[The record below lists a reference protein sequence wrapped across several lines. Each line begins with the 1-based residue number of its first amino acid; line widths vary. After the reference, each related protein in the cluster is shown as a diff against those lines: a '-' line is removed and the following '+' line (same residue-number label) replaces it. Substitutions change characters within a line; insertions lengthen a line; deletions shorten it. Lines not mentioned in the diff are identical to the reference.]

1 MKIKATFIL
10 VVIKTVSFALAC
22 CAFLFAGLKLSWWAS
37 LQAGPACVKF
47 LTSFAWSST
56 FIVAALLI
64 SAFLFGRFYCS
75 FMCPLGILQD
85 AINFVSPKKKKRY
98 EYNVK
103 KTRYTVT
110 LISFVAL
117 GAGWATGFYLLDPY
131 SVFGRISSVLFN
143 PAFIFIHNTI
153 VPLQP
158 LVLSIS
164 NVNSL
169 LLGGAVAP
177 LVILIALTVFL
188 KRIFC
193 VSLCPVGTL
202 LGVCSRK
209 PLYGVTLDKDQ
220 CILCGKCAQ
229 VCPSSSIRTSKEKGL
244 DADNETCVRCLK
256 CIEQCPKGCIK
267 FGRMKSAETTETD
280 LTKRNFLAGVVLAAG
295 TFAVAKLYKPL
306 SKKYAGED
314 KNPIVPPG
322 AGSPER
328 FYSRCTSCLLC
339 VSNCSGNVLTCE
351 YKKVYLDFDKG
362 FCEYNCNACSQMCPM
377 GAIEKMG
384 LDDKKLCKIGEANIE
399 LYLCVVVANG
409 TECGA
414 CSEQCPTGAIQ
425 MRESQSARIPYF
437 ISKDICIGCGACQ
450 NACPVRPKQAVWVE
464 PIPLQLKAKSAEE
477 FFKERNK
484 NTQEIPSENNSDEW
498 GF

>member
-1 MKIKATFIL
+1 MKIKATSIL
-10 VVIKTVSFALAC
+10 VVIKTFSFALAC
-22 CAFLFAGLKLSWWAS
+22 GAFLFAGVKLSWWSS
-37 LQAGPACVKF
+37 LQAGPALVRL
-47 LTSFAWSST
+47 LTSYALSSA
-56 FIVAALLI
+56 FVVVGLLI
-64 SAFLFGRFYCS
+64 LAFLFGRFYCS

-85 AINFVSPKKKKRY
+85 AINFFSPRKKKRY
-98 EYNVK
+98 EYNIK
-103 KTRYTVT
+103 KTRYVVA
-110 LISFVAL
+110 LISFAAL
-117 GAGWATGFYLLDPY
+117 AAGCATGFYLLDPY

-143 PAFIFIHNTI
+143 PVFIFIHNII
-153 VPLQP
+153 VSSQP
-158 LVLSIS
+158 LVSRVS

-169 LLGGAVAP
+169 LASGAVAP
-177 LVILIALTVFL
+177 FVILIALTVFF

-209 PLYGVTLDKDQ
+209 SLCGVTLDKNQ
-220 CILCGKCAQ
+220 CVLCGKCAR
-229 VCPSSSIRTSKEKGL
+229 VCPSSSIRASEEKGL

-267 FGRMKSAETTETD
+267 FGRMKNVETTETD
-280 LTKRNFLAGVVLAAG
+280 LTKRHFLAGAVLVAG
-295 TFAVAKLYKPL
+295 AFAFAKLSKPL
-306 SKKYAGED
+306 SKKYVGEN
-314 KNPIVPPG
+314 KNPIIPPG

-339 VSNCSGNVLTCE
+339 VSNCSGNVLTCSDE
-351 YKKVYLDFDKG
+351 KIYLDFNKG
-362 FCEYNCNACSQMCPM
+362 FCEYNCNVCSRICPA

-384 LDDKKLCKIGEANIE
+384 LGDKKLCKIGEAKIE
-399 LYLCVVVANG
+399 LSLCVVVTHG

-425 MRESQSARIPYF
+425 MRASQSARPPYF
-437 ISKDICIGCGACQ
+437 ISKHICIGCGACQ

-477 FFKERNK
+477 FFKEQNK
-484 NTQEIPSENNSDEW
+484 NAHEIPSENNSGEW